1 MDWEDQKKPPRA
13 FVQGPAKVRITENG
27 PIRVALEVSRE
38 SEGSNFVQ
46 TIRLSAG
53 NAGSRVEF
61 GNVIDWKTGESALKA
76 TFPLTAANPEATYNW
91 DVGTIRRANND
102 EKKFE
107 VPSHQWFDLTDKS
120 GAYGATVL
128 SDCKYGSDKPDDNT
142 LRLTLIYTPGL
153 GEGNGRFYSD
163 QITQDW
169 GHHEFVFGLAGHA
182 GDWRQE
188 QTDWQAYRLNQP
200 LIAFQ
205 SSKHAG
211 SLGKS
216 FSLLNIN
223 NKRVRILALKK
234 AEESDEV
241 ILRLVEMSGEPQ
253 QNVHVKFAAPLEAAR
268 EVTGQELPLG
278 SAALEKAELVMDLSP
293 YQLRTFALKLAS
305 APGKIAAPRFQQV
318 PLRYDRTVASSD
330 GMPSTE
336 GFDAAG
342 NSLAAEML
350 PSEILYA
357 AIRFSLAPAANG
369 KPDAV
374 VARGQTGSLPQGDFN
389 RLYVLAASADGD
401 QTATFILGGKSVAVT
416 VQDWS
421 GYLGQWDT
429 RKWTTK

>member
-1 MDWEDQKKPPRA
+1 MAGLQ
-13 FVQGPAKVRITENG
+13 AK
-27 PIRVALEVSRE
+27 
-38 SEGSNFVQ
+38 
-46 TIRLSAG
+46 SAT
-53 NAGSRVEF
+53 
-61 GNVIDWKTGESALKA
+61 DCL
-76 TFPLTAANPEATYNW
+76 P
-91 DVGTIRRANND
+91 
-102 EKKFE
+102 KFE
-107 VPSHQWFDLTDKS
+107 ARGFP
-120 GAYGATVL
+120 
-128 SDCKYGSDKPDDNT
+128 
-142 LRLTLIYTPGL
+142 R
-153 GEGNGRFYSD
+153 
-163 QITQDW
+163 QI
-169 GHHEFVFGLAGHA
+169 
-182 GDWRQE
+182 
-188 QTDWQAYRLNQP
+188 P
-200 LIAFQ
+200 
-205 SSKHAG
+205 
-211 SLGKS
+211 

-278 SAALEKAELVMDLSP
+278 RARLEKAELVMDLSP

-374 VARGQTGSLPQGDFN
+374 VARGQTVSLPQGDFN

-429 RKWTTK
+429 RKWTTKEEPIPLRPDSPPGTPQRTRKVMEYAGLTPGYIKRFAGRVVRISPPHRGWGQ